1 MKLQITVVEGYLY
14 KSYSPFLSEEY
25 FFKTYVFSNCKVSLV
40 TIGYYDYEIWRQKL
54 SEVIWVLGET
64 CKLYMKCTPG
74 KKNCWISLGS
84 FSIDDGDGSENVTL
98 NMNQRFFN
106 FVAFIPVRWKRLM

>member
-1 MKLQITVVEGYLY
+1 MTSEIKWSNMTFRRDMQTLY
-14 KSYSPFLSEEY
+14 EMHS
-25 FFKTYVFSNCKVSLV
+25 T
-40 TIGYYDYEIWRQKL
+40 
-54 SEVIWVLGET
+54 
-64 CKLYMKCTPG
+64 